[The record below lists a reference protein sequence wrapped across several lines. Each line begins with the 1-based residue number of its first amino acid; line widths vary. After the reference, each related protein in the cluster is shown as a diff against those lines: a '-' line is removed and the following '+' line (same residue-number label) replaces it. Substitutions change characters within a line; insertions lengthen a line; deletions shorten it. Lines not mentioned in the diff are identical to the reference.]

1 MPVILKYTEAQYK
14 AKISELEGYLGRLKE
29 HKENMKTLKGD
40 MYNFWDDPNAQKA
53 GEALAVQIHQVEN
66 AMERTMDLLN
76 FYNKSVEQ
84 LGGTNSGIGEL
95 LEDALGILGT
105 LGI

>member
-1 MPVILKYTEAQYK
+1 MPVVLKYTKAQYK
-14 AKISELEGYLGRLKE
+14 AKITELEGYLKRLKE
-29 HKENMKTLKGD
+29 HKEKMETLKGD
-40 MYNFWDDPNAQKA
+40 MYNFWDDPNAKKA
-53 GEALAVQIHQVEN
+53 GEALAVQIRQVEN

-84 LGGTNSGIGEL
+84 LDGTNSAIGGL